1 MKDKFEREINYLRL
15 SITDRCNLRCIYC
28 IGEKH
33 IEFLPKN
40 ELLTLDEIIKI
51 VKSFANL
58 GIKKVRITGGEPL
71 IRPDFPDILKNIKK
85 IPGIEDVSIT
95 TNGINLAE
103 HLEFLEEMKVK
114 SINISLDTL
123 KPDLYSQLT
132 GGGDIFRVFNSLFKV
147 IENKISN
154 VKINVVVIK
163 GKNEDEILDFVELA
177 KNYPID
183 IRFIELMPLGL
194 GKQFEE
200 FSNEEIKKI
209 IAKKYRLE
217 SVKEINGFGP
227 AIYYKVKSF
236 KGKIGFINP
245 LSHNFCNSCNRIRI
259 TSDGFL
265 KLCLHSDKG
274 ISLKEIL
281 RNNKNINLEDII
293 IKQIYKKP
301 EKHLFNKYNEKDS
314 FSVETRLMNKI
325 GG

>member
-15 SITDRCNLRCIYC
+15 SITDRCNLRCVYC

-58 GIKKVRITGGEPL
+58 GVKKVRITGGEPL
-71 IRPDFPDILKNIKK
+71 IRPDFQEILKNIKK

-103 HLEFLEEMKVK
+103 HLEFLEKMKVK

-132 GGGDIFRVFNSLFKV
+132 GGGDIFKVFNSLFKV

-183 IRFIELMPLGL
+183 LRFIELMPLGL
-194 GKQFEE
+194 GKKFEE
-200 FSNEEIKKI
+200 VSNEEVKKTI
-209 IAKKYRLE
+209 SKKYRLE
-217 SVKEINGFGP
+217 SVKESDGFGP
-227 AIYYKVKSF
+227 AVYYKVEGF
-236 KGKIGFINP
+236 KGKVGFINP
-245 LSHNFCNSCNRIRI
+245 LSHNFCSSCNRVRV
-259 TSDGFL
+259 TSDGFF
-265 KLCLHSDKG
+265 KLCLHSNQG
-274 ISLKEIL
+274 ISLKELL
-281 RNNKNINLEDII
+281 RSDKEINLENVILKEI
-293 IKQIYKKP
+293 TKKP
-301 EKHLFNKYNEKDS
+301 GKHLFNKHHEKDI